1 MTWDYYDDGKILK
14 DEQARAREQYPRF
27 SRKFM
32 EATSPEDKE
41 TFHGYL
47 QMLERKM
54 GVQETTDMKQRESSL
69 EQSKFWRNA

>member
-14 DEQARAREQYPRF
+14 DEQARAREQYPRY

-54 GVQETTDMKQRESSL
+54 GVQVTPTIEARKGSL
-69 EQSKFWRNA
+69 EQSNFWKNA